1 MCTVTKVAE
10 AIKVTKVAE
19 TIEWLTRKRLHFFSS
34 NPSAVNKPAFHY
46 QAI

>member
-19 TIEWLTRKRLHFFSS
+19 TIKWLTRKRPYFFSS
-34 NPSAVNKPAFHY
+34 NLSVVITPAFHY
-46 QAI
+46 QSI